1 MNTYLLIILIFYV
14 SIYFLDS
21 IIEVLNITNIKND
34 IPDEFKDVYK
44 ADEYKKSQHY
54 LKETTRFKLIKST
67 FFTITTILFILLGG
81 FNYLDIWIRSF
92 NFSSLIT
99 GVLYMQILIL
109 GLSIVS
115 IPFSLFS
122 TFYIEKKYG
131 FNKTTLTTFS
141 LDFIKSIVLTFLIG
155 SPIIYGLLWFFTTF
169 TNLAWIYAWSFLII
183 VQLIIMYIA
192 PTYIMPLFN
201 KFIPLEEG
209 ELKTKI
215 ESYAK
220 EHNFELNGLFKM
232 DGSKRST
239 KSNAF
244 FTGFGKN
251 KRIVLFDT
259 LINNHHPDELL
270 CILAHEMGH
279 YKLHH
284 IQKNIII
291 SILSTGFMLFLLSL
305 FLNNPQLAA
314 AFKLEYTSV
323 YTSLVVFGFLF
334 KPIEEVMGIFN
345 NILSRKHEY
354 EADEYAIKTTGLKKE
369 FIDGLKKLSVDN
381 LSNLRPHWL
390 KVFIEYSHPP
400 LLNRINAIKNISL

>member
-1 MNTYLLIILIFYV
+1 MNTYLIIILVFYISIFL
-14 SIYFLDS
+14 LDT
-21 IIEVLNITNIKND
+21 IIEILNISNLNSNI
-34 IPDEFKDVYK
+34 PAEFKDIYK
-44 ADEYKKSQHY
+44 EDDYKKSQNY
-54 LKETTRFKLIKST
+54 LKETTKFGLLKSTLFT
-67 FFTITTILFILLGG
+67 FFTIIFIISGG
-81 FNYLDIWIRSF
+81 FNYLDIYIRDF
-92 NFSSLIT
+92 NFSVLIT
-99 GVLYMQILIL
+99 GVLYVQVLIF
-109 GLSIVS
+109 GLSIIS
-115 IPFSLFS
+115 IPFSLYS
-122 TFYIEKKYG
+122 TFYLEKKYG
-131 FNKTTLTTFS
+131 FNKTTSTTFI
-141 LDFIKSIVLTFLIG
+141 LDFIKGTLLTLLIA
-155 SPIIYGLLWFFTTF
+155 SPIIYCLLWFFNSFTT
-169 TNLAWIYAWSFLII
+169 NAWLYAWVFLIL

-201 KFIPLEEG
+201 NFIPLEDG

-215 ESYAK
+215 ETYASK
-220 EHNFELNGLFKM
+220 HNFKLNGLFKM

-259 LINNHHPDELL
+259 LINNHSSDELL

-279 YKLHH
+279 YKLNH

-291 SILSTGFMLFLLSL
+291 SVLSTGFMLFLLSL
-305 FLNNPQLAA
+305 FLNNPLFSA
-314 AFKLEYTSV
+314 AFKLESTSV

-334 KPIEEVMGIFN
+334 KPIEEVISIFN

-354 EADEYAIKTTGLKKE
+354 EADAYAIKTTGLKKE
-369 FIDGLKKLSVDN
+369 FISGLKKLSVDN

-400 LLNRINAIKNISL
+400 LIQRINAIKKI